1 MNIGL
6 DMDSNS
12 TTRRSVL
19 DVLLGLGSIAS
30 VVGAIS
36 PVLAY
41 LSPLAKQVSSGNTLE
56 DKNGIPV
63 SAESLTEGS
72 GLVGR
77 LGGLPVLAIRKN
89 GQILGYS
96 AVCTHLGC
104 VVRWSP
110 DKDRIE
116 CPCHGGQFNLLGAV
130 VSGPPPEGIQ
140 PITLRVEG
148 NRILR
153 G

>member
-1 MNIGL
+1 MDIGPN
-6 DMDSNS
+6 MDSTS
-12 TTRRSVL
+12 TTRRSIL
-19 DVLLGLGSIAS
+19 DVLLGLGTIAS
-30 VVGAIS
+30 IVGAIS

-41 LSPLAKQVSSGNTLE
+41 LSPLAKQVSSGTTLE
-56 DKNGIPV
+56 DRNGAPV
-63 SAESLTEGS
+63 SADSLVEGS

-77 LGGLPVLAIRKN
+77 IGGLSVLAIRKN

-104 VVRWSP
+104 IIRWSP

-116 CPCHGGQFNLLGAV
+116 CPCHGGQFNLQGEV
-130 VSGPPPEGIQ
+130 VSGPPPEGIR
-140 PITLRVEG
+140 PIALRVEG